1 MSTRFSLKLSL
12 SACALLGATSWALG
26 QNAGANQS
34 ASGGVLKTQVSFL
47 LVANAPALPTGAYI
61 ESGPKRVHL
70 PVTANAV
77 TKSELVPYD
86 GPHSIVVFA
95 GPPAGAV
102 APGAPVAHIEL
113 PKASQSLVLLA
124 PGGGVPNAKG
134 PPQYAA
140 LAVADDWESFPA
152 GTVRVLNYCGK
163 RAQAKISG
171 QVVPLEKG
179 PSRPAKVVEPGKGEV
194 EFPFE
199 LVTSETD
206 GPFVAYKNSI
216 KIRPNQRV
224 TIIALPRSGEG
235 GRGISVVVTRE
246 VSAVRSA
253 PGVKTA
259 APGGPPPP
267 R

>member
-1 MSTRFSLKLSL
+1 MNTRFGLKLSL
-12 SACALLGATSWALG
+12 AACVLLGATSWALG
-26 QNAGANQS
+26 QNAAANQS
-34 ASGGVLKTQVSFL
+34 AAGGTLKTQVSFL

-77 TKSELVPYD
+77 SKSEVVPYE
-86 GPHSIVVFA
+86 GPHSLMLFA
-95 GPPAGAV
+95 SPPAGTT
-102 APGAPVAHIEL
+102 APGAALAHVEL

-124 PGGGVPNAKG
+124 PGGGVPDAKG

-163 RAQAKISG
+163 RAQAKIAG

-179 PSRPAKVVEPGKGEV
+179 PGRPAKVVEAGKGEV
-194 EFPFE
+194 EFPIE

-206 GPFVAYKNSI
+206 GPFLAYKNSI
-216 KIRPNQRV
+216 KIRANQRV
-224 TIIALPRSGEG
+224 TLIALPRPGEG
-235 GRGISVVVTRE
+235 GRGVSAVVTRE
-246 VSAVRSA
+246 NSPVRLA
-253 PGVKTA
+253 PGIKPGG
-259 APGGPPPP
+259 PGGPPPP